1 MLMDRQAIAVK
12 VTLEMAMLTKEFV
25 MKRTMMTSMKI

>member
-1 MLMDRQAIAVK
+1 MLMEKQAIAVK
-12 VTLEMAMLTKEFV
+12 VMLEMAMLTKEMV